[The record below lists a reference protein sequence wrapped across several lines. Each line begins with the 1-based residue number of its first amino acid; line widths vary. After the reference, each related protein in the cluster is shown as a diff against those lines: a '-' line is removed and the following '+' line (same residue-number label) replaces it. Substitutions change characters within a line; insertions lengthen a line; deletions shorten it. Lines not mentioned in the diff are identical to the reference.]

1 MKTVV
6 LSMPMFGFV
15 VATRAAL
22 GAGIGLLLSKK
33 IPESRRKVIGLTL
46 VTIGAATTVP
56 ALIAIRR
63 RLNERGPQLT
73 FRSKAPSSAACRP
86 ARDSEGI
93 IGDDQARV

>member
-33 IPESRRKVIGLTL
+33 IPESRRKAIGLTL

-56 ALIAIRR
+56 ALMAIRR
-63 RLNERGPQLT
+63 RLNERGPARIPPERASQPAE
-73 FRSKAPSSAACRP
+73 APS
-86 ARDSEGI
+86 
-93 IGDDQARV
+93 

>member
-33 IPESRRKVIGLTL
+33 IPESRRKAIGLAL
-46 VTIGAATTVP
+46 VSIGAATTVP
-56 ALIAIRR
+56 ALMAVRR
-63 RLNERGPQLT
+63 RLNERGP
-73 FRSKAPSSAACRP
+73 RRIPP
-86 ARDSEGI
+86 DRDSQTADVPI
-93 IGDDQARV
+93 

>member
-33 IPESRRKVIGLTL
+33 IPESRRKAIGLML
-46 VTIGAATTVP
+46 VSIGAATTVP
-56 ALIAIRR
+56 ALMAVRR
-63 RLNERGPQLT
+63 RLNERGPAGTPPHQ
-73 FRSKAPSSAACRP
+73 P
-86 ARDSEGI
+86 AEVRN
-93 IGDDQARV
+93 